1 MRVAV
6 TEPKNRL
13 YIREGYKTYFAD
25 DGLLGM
31 YDTRLPI
38 TSTSSFSDFPT
49 AVVDKDMTAALNW
62 TSQAKYKI
70 DPEFHDFVEALINFQ
85 DDKGKAAYYHDLNK
99 YREYMLERGDAYER
113 LKAMKWLRGKDAA
126 FSNHPFLDHRARIYE
141 RGLIGPQSGETF
153 RPFLNTA
160 KAEPFSELGY
170 LNLQDQIGAFL
181 GGASDKLEWKFN
193 SLSVQGRQQIAMKWK
208 SDMIAL
214 GDSMRRGKPNDIRKA
229 LENQLMAEIDG
240 EEQGKLMRFALEMSR
255 LNEFLGGDYTAASL
269 AKLKDYQI
277 ALALEQD
284 ARQNWH
290 L

>member
-1 MRVAV
+1 MRIVDPRIQEYARLTRKVDLGLRVAV

-49 AVVDKDMTAALNW
+49 AVVDKDMTTALNW

-70 DPEFHDFVEALINFQ
+70 DPEFHDFIESLINFQ
-85 DDKGKAAYYHDLNK
+85 DDKGKAQYYHDLNK

-153 RPFLNTA
+153 
-160 KAEPFSELGY
+160 
-170 LNLQDQIGAFL
+170 
-181 GGASDKLEWKFN
+181 
-193 SLSVQGRQQIAMKWK
+193 LSRSFMQQCISKIA
-208 SDMIAL
+208 
-214 GDSMRRGKPNDIRKA
+214 
-229 LENQLMAEIDG
+229 
-240 EEQGKLMRFALEMSR
+240 
-255 LNEFLGGDYTAASL
+255 
-269 AKLKDYQI
+269 
-277 ALALEQD
+277 
-284 ARQNWH
+284 
-290 L
+290 